1 MKGAGALLLV
11 LAATLAA
18 AEPYAVGGTL
28 RPFSLEDQHGERAAV
43 GERTRVL
50 VLSRDM
56 GAGDVV
62 KGALADSEQR
72 YLDELDAVY
81 VADISGMPALVS
93 RMIAVPRMR
102 ERKYRVLLDRDG
114 AVGRDFPYVEKRPTV
129 IALDQL
135 RIVAIEHPATAAELR
150 AALERVRR

>member
-1 MKGAGALLLV
+1 MKAGGALLLV

-28 RPFSLEDQHGERAAV
+28 RPFSLEDQHGEKAGV
-43 GERTRVL
+43 SERTRLL

-62 KGALADSEQR
+62 KGALADAEQR
-72 YLDELDAVY
+72 YLDERGAVY

-129 IALDQL
+129 VALDQL
-135 RIVAIEHPATAAELR
+135 RIVAVEHPATAAELR
-150 AALERVRR
+150 DALDRVRR

>member
-1 MKGAGALLLV
+1 MKPAGALLLV

-28 RPFSLEDQHGERAAV
+28 RPFSLEDQHGDQAAV

-50 VLSRDM
+50 VFSRDM
-56 GAGDVV
+56 DAGDIV
-62 KGALADSEQR
+62 KGALADAEQR
-72 YLDELDAVY
+72 YLDEHGAVY

-114 AVGRDFPYVEKRPTV
+114 AVGRDLPYVGKRPTV
-129 IALDQL
+129 VALDQL

-150 AALERVRR
+150 ETLER

>member
-1 MKGAGALLLV
+1 MKAAGALLLV
-11 LAATLAA
+11 LAATVAA

-28 RPFSLEDQHGERAAV
+28 RPFSLEDQHGDHAAV

-50 VLSRDM
+50 VFSRDM
-56 GAGDVV
+56 DAGDVV
-62 KGALADSEQR
+62 KGALADAEQR
-72 YLDELDAVY
+72 YLDEHGAVY

-102 ERKYRVLLDRDG
+102 ERRYRVLLDRDG
-114 AVGRDFPYVEKRPTV
+114 AVGRDFPYVGKRPTV
-129 IALDQL
+129 VALDQL

-150 AALERVRR
+150 EALERVRR

>member
-1 MKGAGALLLV
+1 MKAGGALLLV

-28 RPFSLEDQHGERAAV
+28 RPFSLEDQHGEKAGV
-43 GERTRVL
+43 SERTRLL

-62 KGALADSEQR
+62 KGALADAEQR
-72 YLDELDAVY
+72 YLDERGAVY

-129 IALDQL
+129 VALDQL
-135 RIVAIEHPATAAELR
+135 RIVAVEHPATAGELR
-150 AALERVRR
+150 EALDRVRR

>member
-1 MKGAGALLLV
+1 MRAAGALLLV

-28 RPFSLEDQHGERAAV
+28 RPFSLDDQHGERAAV

-62 KGALADSEQR
+62 KGALADAEQR
-72 YLDELDAVY
+72 YLDEHGAVY

-114 AVGRDFPYVEKRPTV
+114 AVGREFPYVEKRPTV
-129 IALDQL
+129 VALDQL
-135 RIVAIEHPATAAELR
+135 RIVTIDHPATAGALR
-150 AALERVRR
+150 EALERVRR

>member
-1 MKGAGALLLV
+1 MKVVGALVLV
-11 LAATLAA
+11 LGATLAA

-28 RPFSLEDQHGERAAV
+28 RPFSLEDQHGEQATV
-43 GERTRVL
+43 SERTRLL

-62 KGALADSEQR
+62 KGALADVEQR
-72 YLDELDAVY
+72 YLDEHGAVY

-114 AVGRDFPYVEKRPTV
+114 TVGRDVPYVEKRPTV
-129 IALDQL
+129 VALDQL

-150 AALERVRR
+150 EALERVRR

>member
-1 MKGAGALLLV
+1 MRAVGALLLV
-11 LAATLAA
+11 LAAALAA

-28 RPFSLEDQHGERAAV
+28 RPFSLEDQHGEQGTV
-43 GERTRVL
+43 GERTRLL

-62 KGALADSEQR
+62 KGALADAEQK
-72 YLDELDAVY
+72 YLDEHAAVY

-102 ERKYRVLLDRDG
+102 ERKYRVLLDRNG

-129 IALDQL
+129 VALDQL
-135 RIVAIEHPATAAELR
+135 RIVAVEHPATAADLR
-150 AALERVRR
+150 DALERVRR

>member
-1 MKGAGALLLV
+1 MRTVGALLLV
-11 LAATLAA
+11 CAAALAG

-28 RPFSLEDQHGERAAV
+28 RPFSLEDQHGEHGAV
-43 GERTRVL
+43 GDRTRVI

-62 KGALADSEQR
+62 KGTFADAEQR
-72 YLDELDAVY
+72 YLDEHGAVY

-129 IALDQL
+129 VALDQL
-135 RIVAIEHPATAAELR
+135 RIVAVEHPATAGELR
-150 AALERVRR
+150 EALDRVRR